1 MEICLKQVKKKY
13 GKHTVI
19 DDFDMKIESGKITCI
34 YGVSGSGKT
43 TLLNIIGLIDRID
56 SGSITYDGHEIKNS
70 RQRRKML
77 NSRIGF
83 IFQDFGLMENETVY
97 RNLLLVRKIKKLK
110 NRKEAIVKVLDK
122 LDLEGF
128 IDRKVFELSGGEQ
141 QRVAIAKIILKDID
155 LVLADEPTAS
165 LDDFNK
171 QVVLD
176 KLKQLANSG
185 KTVLIVSHDK
195 DVLNIS
201 DCCIELIK

>member
-201 DCCIELIK
+201 DCCIELTK